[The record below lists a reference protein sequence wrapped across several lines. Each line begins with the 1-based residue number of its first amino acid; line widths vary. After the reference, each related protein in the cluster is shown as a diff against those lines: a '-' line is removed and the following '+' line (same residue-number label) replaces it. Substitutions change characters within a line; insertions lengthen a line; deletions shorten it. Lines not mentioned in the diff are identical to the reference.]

1 MKVSHNFQLRSWA
14 FVPARGGSKTIPLK
28 NLANLGGLPLMD
40 YCVEAA
46 KASKVFERIICSTD
60 HNGIA
65 ERAKKLGIEQDSR
78 PPALGGDEV
87 STQAVIIDFLRRQKT
102 HLPDLLFIVEPTSPF
117 LRPTDITSL
126 LERMMITPDATTGLT
141 VARPPHTHH
150 AWNQRRMD
158 SGFVSFVF
166 EERKHVFAKQKKP
179 TLYIFGNVIAC
190 RVTSLLAGGDVFTEP
205 TAGVEIERPYDV
217 NIDDPMDLVL
227 ANSLLMSGAVKLPHM
242 QPFLDKIF
250 KTY

>member
-1 MKVSHNFQLRSWA
+1 
-14 FVPARGGSKTIPLK
+14 
-28 NLANLGGLPLMD
+28 
-40 YCVEAA
+40 
-46 KASKVFERIICSTD
+46 
-60 HNGIA
+60 
-65 ERAKKLGIEQDSR
+65 
-78 PPALGGDEV
+78 
-87 STQAVIIDFLRRQKT
+87 
-102 HLPDLLFIVEPTSPF
+102 
-117 LRPTDITSL
+117 
-126 LERMMITPDATTGLT
+126 
-141 VARPPHTHH
+141 
-150 AWNQRRMD
+150 MD